1 MVSTYLACTF
11 VCPGATPIPSNSAD
25 PETSEIFS
33 SSRHALG
40 FYRCVANTCRYSV
53 PLASLRGRAI
63 RQVLES
69 AVASV
74 VLAIP
79 SLSVGIVGEEGSSP
93 QFVQRPSINI
103 GDHLEYLEASAEH
116 GTGDL
121 SLLSIL
127 ESQHDQ
133 SWLDVEHRPAWKL
146 TVVIWDAVPKNG
158 LLVLDAVFAVHH
170 AIADGRSTAI
180 FHARLLDELNRPQ
193 SDPPAQL
200 SGGVLDTTGTRNLVP
215 PQEQL
220 VKFTTSWGFLVRTL
234 WRELGPTWFQGQQDV
249 APWTGEPV
257 TREPCRTRLRLVTI
271 PAAAVPL
278 ILAACRAHQTTL
290 TPFLHALALAS
301 FARRVPAEAAEA
313 FRSSTPIDLRPFI
326 SKDGSQSGGNRGRF
340 GMFVSG
346 HFQTHDSSTITAL
359 RDGLSEDK
367 IWRAAADLRRDMK
380 KHLDKVPTDDIM
392 GMLGYVTDWQKFWLS
407 KVGKRRQDTWEVSNI
422 GSMPG
427 NLSHAAREEAT
438 GSWKIERSIMSQG
451 ATVAGAAVSIS
462 VAGVVDGEIS
472 LALGWQEGTIKT
484 GAVDDLVEDLHSWLG
499 RLGRGQPLV

>member
-1 MVSTYLACTF
+1 M
-11 VCPGATPIPSNSAD
+11 GPSNSAD

-63 RQVLES
+63 RHVLES

-79 SLSVGIVGEEGSSP
+79 SLSVGIVGEDTSSP
-93 QFVQRPSINI
+93 RFVQQPSVNI
-103 GDHLEYLEASAEH
+103 GHHFECLEAGVEL
-116 GTGDL
+116 GGQEPDL
-121 SLLSIL
+121 LRLL
-127 ESQHDQ
+127 ENQHDQ

-146 TVVIWDAVPKNG
+146 TVVIRDVAPKNG

-170 AIADGRSTAI
+170 AIADGRSTAV
-180 FHARLLDELNRPQ
+180 FHARLLDKLNRPQ

-200 SGGVLDTTGTRNLVP
+200 SGGILDITGTRKLVP

-234 WRELGPTWFQGQQDV
+234 WRELGPAWFQGQQDA
-249 APWTGEPV
+249 APWTGEPI
-257 TREPCRTRLRLVTI
+257 TREACRTALRLVII

-278 ILAACRAHQTTL
+278 VLAACRAHQTTL
-290 TPFLHALALAS
+290 TAFLHSLALAS
-301 FARRVPAEAAEA
+301 FASRLPAEAAGA
-313 FRSSTPIDLRPFI
+313 FRSSTPIDLRSFI
-326 SKDGSQSGGNRGRF
+326 TNNDDPQPGGNRSRF

-346 HFQTHDSSTITAL
+346 YFHTYDTPVLTAL
-359 RDGLSEDK
+359 REGLSEDK

-380 KHLDKVPTDDIM
+380 QHLDNMPRDDIM

-407 KVGKRRQDTWEVSNI
+407 KVDKRRQDTWEVSNI

-427 NLSHAAREEAT
+427 GHGHGVAEGTT
-438 GSWKIERSIMSQG
+438 GGWKIERSIMSQG

-462 VAGVVDGEIS
+462 VAGVVEGEIS
-472 LALGWQEGTIKT
+472 LALGWQEGTIET
-484 GAVDDLVEDLHSWLG
+484 GTVDGLAEDLRTWLG